1 MLPAFGAVASR
12 GVLGPLT
19 TCRAGRVAADRCVFT
34 SRIVF
39 PMWWMNNERGSEM
52 FALHLPWFADA
63 IIILLGVALLCQS
76 VRSFMRRDIKS
87 GMQFLIAGGAAVI
100 FGLR

>member
-1 MLPAFGAVASR
+1 
-12 GVLGPLT
+12 
-19 TCRAGRVAADRCVFT
+19 
-34 SRIVF
+34 
-39 PMWWMNNERGSEM
+39 MWWMNNERGSEM
-52 FALHLPWFADA
+52 FALHLPWFTDA

-87 GMQFLIAGGAAVI
+87 GMQFLIAGGAVVF